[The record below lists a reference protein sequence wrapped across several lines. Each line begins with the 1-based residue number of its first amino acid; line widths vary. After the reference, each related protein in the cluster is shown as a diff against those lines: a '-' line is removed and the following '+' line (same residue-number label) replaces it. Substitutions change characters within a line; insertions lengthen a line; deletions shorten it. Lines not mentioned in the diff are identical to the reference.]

1 MTIYTHELTAIDP
14 TYIVCPYLNRF
25 ACEVLSEF
33 NQLKLGTTDK
43 LERSERDGVSRT
55 SYWAYYEDHVLP
67 LGKIGYGSY
76 MKTVEDKV
84 YMVQSETIENPRYTD
99 YDRLFHMKFTKSQE
113 KGVSSAKKYLR
124 RRPDDVIAKAVFA
137 DDAEDEFVGATQ
149 DIKRNHGHASR
160 ALSHDNDVVMELLNI
175 AKSGYKFSDPVVADR
190 VAAVINADI
199 TMQEDRSS
207 RPDKIAYVH
216 ITEHGCT
223 VATVDRHANRHNVLS
238 SVKTTWETQRYN
250 ADELP
255 DNYKKRVAPL
265 MMVEVGSY
273 VDMVGYR
280 VAPNCFF
287 VYADA

>member
-43 LERSERDGVSRT
+43 EGQMHDGVHRT

-160 ALSHDNDVVMELLNI
+160 ALSHDNEVVMELLNI
-175 AKSGYKFSDPVVADR
+175 AKSGYTFSDPVVADK
-190 VAAVINADI
+190 VAAVIKADI
-199 TMQEDRSS
+199 ATQGDRSS

-223 VATVDRHANRHNVLS
+223 VATVDRTGEGRFLT
-238 SVKTTWETQRYN
+238 SVRTTWETQRYN

>member
-25 ACEVLSEF
+25 AREVLSEF

-43 LERSERDGVSRT
+43 LERSERDGVNRT

-84 YMVQSETIENPRYTD
+84 YMVQS
-99 YDRLFHMKFTKSQE
+99 
-113 KGVSSAKKYLR
+113 
-124 RRPDDVIAKAVFA
+124 
-137 DDAEDEFVGATQ
+137 VGATQ

-160 ALSHDNDVVMELLNI
+160 ALSHDNDVVMELLNM
-175 AKSGYKFSDPVVADR
+175 AKSGYTFSDPVVADR

-216 ITEHGCT
+216 LTEHGCT

-287 VYADA
+287 LYADA